1 MSCESNRR
9 YSIGILVSWCHLIHI
24 SFYVILLIDQFSC
37 ISDKISYDENFV
49 VAKQYALFG
58 LSYVI
63 VLSKDNCKW
72 WILLPYDVHIYTL
85 TFWKLYILM
94 TTHFDTHFIDNSFLS
109 FFLLFRSQW
118 PDSLFIIGWYY
129 SVPEQRL

>member
-1 MSCESNRR
+1 M
-9 YSIGILVSWCHLIHI
+9 SWCHLIKI

-85 TFWKLYILM
+85 TF
-94 TTHFDTHFIDNSFLS
+94 
-109 FFLLFRSQW
+109 
-118 PDSLFIIGWYY
+118 
-129 SVPEQRL
+129 